1 MSTPEIRIDCPDD
14 LKFALTE
21 KAKEYFRKHYEIV
34 DVDGVRV
41 QFPEG
46 WGLIRASNTQP
57 ALVLRFE
64 AKTPTQL
71 KQYREIIEGK
81 LHELQNG

>member
-1 MSTPEIRIDCPDD
+1 MI
-14 LKFALTE
+14 AE
-21 KAKEYFRKHYEIV
+21 KAKEYFRKHYEII

-41 QFPEG
+41 RFAEG

-64 AKTPTQL
+64 APSSEKL
-71 KQYREIIEGK
+71 AEYRNIIEDK
-81 LHELQNG
+81 LRELQND